1 MLLTPGQYKR
11 KPSGILG
18 LLVRLHYPGVIQ
30 VGQGE
35 VVATT
40 WEHYIHAP
48 DALDMDSRIF
58 NNKAQRVVE
67 ELWVSL
73 RRTRFLNTL
82 YSLIIIIIM
91 TRYVSC
97 VCRTSTGVL
106 RDTWTRRGPWLIA
119 NVLNS

>member
-1 MLLTPGQYKR
+1 MVAPGQYKR

-18 LLVRLHYPGVIQ
+18 LLVKLHYPGVIQ
-30 VGQGE
+30 VGQGQ

-40 WEHYIHAP
+40 WEHYIHAQ
-48 DALDMDSRIF
+48 DALDLDSRIF
-58 NNKAQRVVE
+58 QNKAERVVE

-97 VCRTSTGVL
+97 VRRTSTGVP
-106 RDTWTRRGPWLIA
+106 RDTWTRRGPWLMP